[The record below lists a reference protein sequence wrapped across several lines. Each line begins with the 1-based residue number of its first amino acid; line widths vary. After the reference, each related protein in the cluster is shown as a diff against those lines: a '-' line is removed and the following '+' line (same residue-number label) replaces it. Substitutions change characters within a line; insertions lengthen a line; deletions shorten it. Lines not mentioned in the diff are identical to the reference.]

1 MLSMAFS
8 FDDFKSSSKIFEVYS
23 TVIGYPNIKA
33 SEMDLYQ
40 GLVDFFNK
48 RTDEMIF
55 QGFDGS
61 FIEFDDELSEIR
73 FYDSDKKKNLLCSYK
88 ERMTKLNG
96 DVEEND
102 EDISAYKPYDTLH
115 RPALGNIVIWCGGTY
130 QITGVRPIR
139 GSNLVEIIIGDL
151 AVRSD
156 DLLQYGRYVNARI
169 CGWKD
174 DSNMEQK

>member
-1 MLSMAFS
+1 MLSMTFS

-23 TVIGYPNIKA
+23 TVIGYPNIKV

-40 GLVDFFNK
+40 GLADFFNK
-48 RTDEMIF
+48 RNDEMIF
-55 QGFDGS
+55 QGFDGT

-73 FYDSDKKKNLLCSYK
+73 FYDSDKKRNLLCSYK

-96 DVEEND
+96 DVKESDEE
-102 EDISAYKPYDTLH
+102 ISTYKPYDTLH

-139 GSNLVEIIIGDL
+139 GSTLLEIIIGDL

-156 DLLQYGRYVNARI
+156 DLLQNGRYVNARV

-174 DSNMEQK
+174 DSDMEQK

>member
-1 MLSMAFS
+1 MLSMTFS
-8 FDDFKSSSKIFEVYS
+8 FEDFESSSRIFEVYS
-23 TVIGYPNIKA
+23 KIIGYPNIQA
-33 SEMDLYQ
+33 SDTDKYQ
-40 GLVDFFNK
+40 GIVDFLNK
-48 RTDEMIF
+48 RTGEIIF
-55 QGFDGS
+55 QGFDGI
-61 FIEFDDELSEIR
+61 FIEFDDALYEIR
-73 FYDSDKKKNLLCSYK
+73 FYDSDKKNNLLRTYK
-88 ERMTKLNG
+88 ERITKLNG
-96 DVEEND
+96 DVEND
-102 EDISAYKPYDTLH
+102 EAISTYKPYDNLH

-174 DSNMEQK
+174 DSNTEQK